1 MKNDRKRR
9 FRDGL
14 IFAAA
19 VILIYALIMNFRS
32 LGSGIMRVFWLFSP
46 LIIGIF
52 FALILY
58 KPMMTINGFFLFLKK
73 KSKDLDLE
81 LTSSSILIETGG
93 KKMKKLLIIYYSW
106 SNGNTERIA
115 KMLQSETDSD
125 ILKIDTVVPYSG
137 SYDDVVNQGQ
147 NEVQRGYEPEIKPL
161 YINIAD
167 YDVIA
172 VGTPTW
178 WYTMSPAVKTFLH
191 QQDFTGKT
199 VVPFMTNGGWPGH
212 VIKDMKAACKGANVV
227 CDMQIQ
233 FDSTGGSNLE
243 TPQEQINE
251 WIQSVKN
258 LL

>member
-1 MKNDRKRR
+1 M
-9 FRDGL
+9 
-14 IFAAA
+14 
-19 VILIYALIMNFRS
+19 
-32 LGSGIMRVFWLFSP
+32 
-46 LIIGIF
+46 
-52 FALILY
+52 
-58 KPMMTINGFFLFLKK
+58 KK
-73 KSKDLDLE
+73 KSKALDLE
-81 LTSSSILIETGG
+81 LTSSSMLIETGD

-161 YINIAD
+161 DINIAD

-178 WYTMSPAVKTFLH
+178 WYTMAPAVKTFLH

-212 VIKDMKAACKGANVV
+212 VIKDMKAACKNANVV

-258 LL
+258 LF